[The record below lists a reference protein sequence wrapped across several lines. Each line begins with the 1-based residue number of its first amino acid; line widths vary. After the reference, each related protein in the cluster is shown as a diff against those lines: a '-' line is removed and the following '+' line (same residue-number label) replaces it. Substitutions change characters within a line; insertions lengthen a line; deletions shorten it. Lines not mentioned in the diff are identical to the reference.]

1 MLRHLINLF
10 MVVSLVLSCQGGPE
24 PMVQWVPEF
33 VSTEALVVE
42 GGVSFSASVENVSL
56 ADLQCGFIYTV
67 NGGGQ
72 MKIKC
77 TFKGNSF
84 HAHLDD
90 FQYDT
95 EYRAIAYIGNGK
107 HLKYSTEF
115 SVRTPQK
122 PSDPSDSQTPT
133 EPNPTDPEP
142 NPTDPE
148 PGPDDP
154 VTEPESPVYELDIP
168 FSSVSVEVEGGDLRI
183 PVSGTV
189 DFEVIVPE
197 EADWL
202 GVEVDAQSRVCS
214 LRVDMNAT
222 ESPRECELQFRSADP
237 GFDCTLPLKV
247 IQNSCPVHDIHMS
260 YTGDAVPLCNF
271 ADMVGSGSRLRK
283 VPSAPDWMEPESI
296 PDHRGIVPDGV
307 WIPKTP
313 EYNGAVSRDTYFVVS
328 GSKGTVM
335 AHVIQHSPI
344 DNIDFACPVM
354 KQEAVKLWDIN
365 GDSEV
370 SFYEAQQAEML
381 YGFDALNGK
390 PVTSFDE
397 YRFFRFSIYFKMEG
411 SSIESIKFPAHR
423 ISSLYKGAFKNCDKL
438 DGLKDYLLGTL
449 GESTFE
455 GCTSLTEVRLDCSC
469 IDACVFKRCSSL
481 KTVTFVDCLDLN
493 FSIGDEVFSG
503 CTSLESLILPDSL
516 VAIGARAFYGCTSLR
531 SLYFESA
538 TPPTISPDAVQ
549 GTHPDLVLYV
559 PSSSENIYK
568 AIWPSELAGRV
579 VVY

>member
-1 MLRHLINLF
+1 
-10 MVVSLVLSCQGGPE
+10 
-24 PMVQWVPEF
+24 MVQWVPEF

-67 NGGGQ
+67 NGGEQ
-72 MKIKC
+72 MKIKGA
-77 TFKGNSF
+77 FKGSSF

-90 FQYDT
+90 SQYDT

-107 HLKYSTEF
+107 HVKYSAEF
-115 SVRTPQK
+115 SVRTPKK
-122 PSDPSDSQTPT
+122 PSDPSDSQTPM
-133 EPNPTDPEP
+133 EPNPADPES
-142 NPTDPE
+142 
-148 PGPDDP
+148 GPDDP

-168 FSSVSVEVEGGDLRI
+168 FSSVSVEVEGGDTRI
-183 PVSGTV
+183 AVSGTV

-214 LRVDMNAT
+214 MRVDMNAT

-237 GFDCTLPLKV
+237 EFDCTLPLKV
-247 IQNSCPVHDIHMS
+247 VQNSCPVHEVHMS

-271 ADMVGSGSRLRK
+271 ADMVGSGTRLRK
-283 VPSAPDWMEPESI
+283 VPYAPDWMEPESI
-296 PDHRGIVPDGV
+296 SDYYGIVPDGV
-307 WIPKTP
+307 WIPEIP
-313 EYNGAVSRDTYFVVS
+313 EYAGAVSRDTYFVVS
-328 GSKGTVM
+328 GSKGTLL

-370 SFYEAQQAEML
+370 SFYEAQQAEMP

-397 YRFFRFSIYFKMEG
+397 YRFFRSSAHQNFAGSLFK
-411 SSIESIKFPAHR
+411 SIKFSQQV
-423 ISSLYKGAFKNCDKL
+423 ILLSSPGIFKDCENL
-438 DGLKDYLLGTL
+438 DGLKDYLFYELYD
-449 GESTFE
+449 SSFE
-455 GCTSLTEVRLDCSC
+455 GCSSLTEVRLGRGTVGTY
-469 IDACVFKRCSSL
+469 AFKGCSSL
-481 KTVTFVDCLDLN
+481 KTVIFLDYMSFN
-493 FSIGDEVFSG
+493 TSIGEEAFSA
-503 CTSLESLILPDSL
+503 CTSLETLTLDASL
-516 VAIGARAFYGCTSLR
+516 VKVGARAFYGCTSLR
-531 SLYFESA
+531 SLYFEST

-559 PSSSENIYK
+559 PSSIVDIYK
-568 AIWPSELAGRV
+568 AVWPSELAGRV
-579 VVY
+579 VGY

>member
-1 MLRHLINLF
+1 MLRHLISLF
-10 MVVSLVLSCQGGPE
+10 MVVSLVLSCQREPE

-33 VSTEALVVE
+33 VSTDAIALE
-42 GGVSFSASVENVSL
+42 DGVSFSASVDYESF
-56 ADLQCGFIYTV
+56 ADLQCGFIYSV
-67 NGGGQ
+67 NGGEQ
-72 MKIKC
+72 IKIKGA
-77 TFKGNSF
+77 FKGSSF

-90 FQYDT
+90 SQYDT

-107 HLKYSTEF
+107 HVKYSAEF

-122 PSDPSDSQTPT
+122 PSDPSDLQTPT
-133 EPNPTDPEP
+133 EP

-168 FSSVSVEVEGGDLRI
+168 FSSVSVEVEGGDTRI
-183 PVSGTV
+183 AVSGTV

-222 ESPRECELQFRSADP
+222 ESPRECELQFRSTDP
-237 GFDCTLPLKV
+237 EFDCTLPLKV
-247 IQNSCPVHDIHMS
+247 IQNSCPVHEVHMS

-271 ADMVGSGSRLRK
+271 ADMVGSGTRLRK
-283 VPSAPDWMEPESI
+283 VPYAPGWMELESI
-296 PDHRGIVPDGV
+296 SDYWGIVPDGV
-307 WIPKTP
+307 WIPEIP
-313 EYNGAVSRDTYFVVS
+313 EYAGAVSRDTYFVVS
-328 GSKGTVM
+328 GSKGTVL

-354 KQEAVKLWDIN
+354 KQKAVKLWDFN

-370 SFYEAQQAEML
+370 SFYEAQHAEMPL
-381 YGFDALNGK
+381 GFDALNGM

-397 YRFFRFSIYFKMEG
+397 YRFFRPAAYPNLAG
-411 SSIESIKFPAHR
+411 SAIKSIKFPQHVVYLLTPG
-423 ISSLYKGAFKNCDKL
+423 IFKDCDKL
-438 DGLKDYLLGTL
+438 DGLKDYVFCELYD
-449 GESTFE
+449 SSFE
-455 GCTSLTEVRLDCSC
+455 GCSSLTEVRLGRGTVG
-469 IDACVFKRCSSL
+469 AYAFKGCSSL
-481 KTVTFVDCLDLN
+481 KTVIFLDYLSSKT
-493 FSIGDEVFSG
+493 SIGEGAFSA
-503 CTSLESLILPDSL
+503 CTSLETLTLPASLIE
-516 VAIGARAFYGCTSLR
+516 VGARAFYGCTSLR
-531 SLYFESA
+531 SLYFEST

-559 PSSSENIYK
+559 PSSSVNLYK

-579 VVY
+579 VGY

>member
-10 MVVSLVLSCQGGPE
+10 MVVSLVLSCQRGPE

-67 NGGGQ
+67 NGGEQ
-72 MKIKC
+72 IKIKGA
-77 TFKGNSF
+77 FKGSSF

-90 FQYDT
+90 SQYDT

-107 HLKYSTEF
+107 HVKYSAEF

-122 PSDPSDSQTPT
+122 PSDTSDSQTPT
-133 EPNPTDPEP
+133 EP

-168 FSSVSVEVEGGDLRI
+168 FSSVSVEVEGGDTRI
-183 PVSGTV
+183 AVSGTV

-237 GFDCTLPLKV
+237 EFDCTLPLKV
-247 IQNSCPVHDIHMS
+247 IQSSCPVHEVHMS

-271 ADMVGSGSRLRK
+271 ADMVGSGTRLRK
-283 VPSAPDWMEPESI
+283 VPYAPDWMEPESI
-296 PDHRGIVPDGV
+296 SDYWGIVPDGV
-307 WIPKTP
+307 WIPEIP
-313 EYNGAVSRDTYFVVS
+313 EYAGAVSRDTYFVVS
-328 GSKGTVM
+328 GSKGTVL

-370 SFYEAQQAEML
+370 SFYEAQQAEMPL
-381 YGFDALNGK
+381 GFDALNGM

-397 YRFFRFSIYFKMEG
+397 FRFFKPAAYLNFAG
-411 SSIESIKFPAHR
+411 SAIKSIKFPR
-423 ISSLYKGAFKNCDKL
+423 QVVNLLTPGKFKDCDKL
-438 DGLKDYLLGTL
+438 DGLNDYVFCELYD
-449 GESTFE
+449 SSFE
-455 GCTSLTEVRLDCSC
+455 GCSSLTEVRLGRGTVG
-469 IDACVFKRCSSL
+469 AYAFKGCSSL
-481 KTVTFVDCLDLN
+481 KTVIFLDYMSFN
-493 FSIGDEVFSG
+493 TSIGEEAFSA
-503 CTSLESLILPDSL
+503 CTSLETLTLDASL
-516 VAIGARAFYGCTSLR
+516 VKVGARAFYGCTSLR
-531 SLYFESA
+531 SLYFEST

-559 PSSSENIYK
+559 PSSSVGLYK
-568 AIWPSELAGRV
+568 AVWPSELAGRV
-579 VVY
+579 VGY